1 MRFKI
6 ARGKGPEIPTCSMA
20 DIAFLLIIFFMLTTV
35 FRAERGIRVSLP
47 TAAATRKLPKRNIAH
62 IWVSADGVISIDDN
76 IVDKSFVSTI
86 MGRKTEIN
94 PNLIVSILM
103 DKAGIYGDL
112 SDIFEELKEAR
123 ALRVS
128 LATIMERGGG

>member
-1 MRFKI
+1 MKFRI

-47 TAAATRKLPKRNIAH
+47 TAASTKKLPKRNIAH
-62 IWVSADGVISIDDN
+62 IWVSTDGVISIDDN
-76 IVDKSFVSTI
+76 IMEKSYVSAI
-86 MGRKTEIN
+86 MGRKIEIN
-94 PNLIVSILM
+94 PQLIVSILM

-112 SDIFEELKEAR
+112 SDVFEELKDAS
-123 ALRVS
+123 AVRVS
-128 LATIMERGGG
+128 LATLMERGGG

>member
-1 MRFKI
+1 MRFRI

-35 FRAERGIRVSLP
+35 FKAERGIRVSLP
-47 TAAATRKLPKRNIAH
+47 TAASTKKLPKRNIAH
-62 IWVSADGVISIDDN
+62 IWVSSDGVISIDDN
-76 IVDKSFVSTI
+76 IMEKSYVSAI

-94 PNLIVSILM
+94 PQLIVSVLM
-103 DKAGIYGDL
+103 DKAGEYGDL
-112 SDIFEELKEAR
+112 SDVFEELKDAS

-128 LATIMERGGG
+128 LATLMERGGG